1 MSEKTVATRSF
12 SAGKRRPC
20 SLQTATKR
28 EREKRD
34 RKAKRKKQRG
44 EMTDD
49 RKDQS
54 LIGC

>member
-20 SLQTATKR
+20 SLQTAT

>member
-34 RKAKRKKQRG
+34 RKTKRKKQRG